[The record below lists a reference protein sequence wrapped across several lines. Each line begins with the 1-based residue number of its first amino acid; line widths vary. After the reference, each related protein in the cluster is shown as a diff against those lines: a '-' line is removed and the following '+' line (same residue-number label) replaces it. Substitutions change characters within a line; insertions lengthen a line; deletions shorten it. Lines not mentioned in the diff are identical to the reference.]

1 MDIVTH
7 GLMGA
12 ILASPLFPTHPL
24 SAAAFAF
31 GNVLPDLD
39 SLSRCAGKRAF
50 LATHQGPTHAYASAL
65 VAGLGLDL
73 ALRLGAPGWHE
84 PLAGP
89 ALALGMGLHSTL
101 DYTNTFGIQLFAP
114 FSRQR
119 RACEWVFFIDAVVL
133 LLSALA
139 LAGIVAAAHSG
150 WRGAMGGVLE
160 NTVAAMEAQGARR
173 ENIHAALG
181 PCIRQ
186 PSYEVGQDMK
196 DTFAVL
202 HDDHDKYFAPGAR
215 AKHYQFDLGGFVMDR
230 LAGLGLA
237 STFDVG
243 LDTYP
248 DAERFFSY
256 RRTTHRGESDY
267 GRALAAIAL
276 TGE

>member
-12 ILASPLFPTHPL
+12 ILASPLFPTQPL
-24 SAAAFAF
+24 SAAALAF

-73 ALRLGAPGWHE
+73 GLRLLAPGWHE

-89 ALALGMGLHSTL
+89 ALALGMVIHSTL

-119 RACEWVFFIDAVVL
+119 RACEWVFFIDATVL

-139 LAGIVAAAHSG
+139 LCGANHRLDADATRPTIAAPAPPPPAPWS
-150 WRGAMGGVLE
+150 
-160 NTVAAMEAQGARR
+160 
-173 ENIHAALG
+173 
-181 PCIRQ
+181 
-186 PSYEVGQDMK
+186 
-196 DTFAVL
+196 
-202 HDDHDKYFAPGAR
+202 APGLSIGAAVR
-215 AKHYQFDLGGFVMDR
+215 A
-230 LAGLGLA
+230 
-237 STFDVG
+237 
-243 LDTYP
+243 
-248 DAERFFSY
+248 
-256 RRTTHRGESDY
+256 
-267 GRALAAIAL
+267 
-276 TGE
+276 